1 MAWVKASD
9 TSATYPRLMNA
20 AALPGGDDR
29 LLNEVAGFV
38 FRLAC
43 LSGAHFTDYVV
54 PWAQVQMVGG
64 ARAELL
70 VQAGIQTGLLSESVT
85 ADGFRAVT
93 LINDPDFL
101 NLITSEQR
109 YQRAEKNKD
118 LRDPWLKAM
127 VIYRDGDNCRWC
139 SVPVAWEGRTSARSG
154 ELDHLSPDERGNPDS
169 IVVACKKCNSA
180 RQDRVEE
187 WDETHDLLSIPLQP
201 RYGKF
206 AVKLFRNVFGDD
218 WESRL
223 VEVAT
228 STGQPPSAS
237 AGPSVADPGRLRTPA
252 SAGPTEVT
260 PAEEGPRAD
269 GASVGSGALAPGESN
284 SPPVATPPRSN
295 PGVISALD
303 SHPSNDFHSS
313 ADETESSH
321 NETET
326 PRNET
331 ESFLAVSKPVL
342 PGRVGTGFGP
352 GSGTVRDGPV
362 RGGLSVSGGRS
373 VSGRRKRRR

>member
-70 VQAGIQTGLLSESVT
+70 VQAGIRTGLLSESVT
-85 ADGFRAVT
+85 ADGFRSVT

-118 LRDPWLKAM
+118 LRDPWLKAR

-154 ELDHLSPDERGNPDS
+154 ELDHLVPEERGNPDS

-180 RQDRVEE
+180 RQDRVDE
-187 WDETHDLLSIPLQP
+187 WDATHDLLSIPLQP

-206 AVKLFRNVFGDD
+206 AVRLFRNVFGDD

-223 VEVAT
+223 VEAAT
-228 STGQPPSAS
+228 STSQSPSAS
-237 AGPSVADPGRLRTPA
+237 AGLPVADPGRPRTPA
-252 SAGPTEVT
+252 SAGPTGMT
-260 PAEEGPRAD
+260 PAGVDPGVG
-269 GASVGSGALAPGESN
+269 GASAGSGRQAPGESN
-284 SPPVATPPRSN
+284 SSPVADLSRSN
-295 PGVISALD
+295 PGATNPVGLPVTSDIR
-303 SHPSNDFHSS
+303 SS
-313 ADETESSH
+313 ADETELVTSA
-321 NETET
+321 TQT
-326 PRNET
+326 VVIET
-331 ESFLAVSKPVL
+331 ESFVTVSKPVL
-342 PGRVGTGFGP
+342 PGRVGEGFGP
-352 GSGTVRDGPV
+352 GSGKVRDGPV
-362 RGGLSVSGGRS
+362 RGGLSVSGGRGVS
-373 VSGRRKRRR
+373 SGRRRR